1 VLIDTQRCQ
10 GKEQAAALR
19 AFEQAK
25 GYHDAARRML
35 IEGKPAVAA
44 ERIHAAMRRIA
55 TAAAQIAQS
64 CAAGQQSIVPAKL
77 AVTPD
82 DEAGGG
88 ELTMA
93 RYADW
98 ESIPMAEGG
107 KGPVWP
113 LPTVKPKFAT
123 WSLGGGRPSA
133 CAQDKCERWHAGVD
147 LTGAPQ
153 GALVIAPED
162 ALIVGL
168 DKGWTD
174 GTRAIFLRTDSNL
187 FLVLGGVIAG
197 SHKEFGLTTG
207 GRVRRGEKLGRIVG
221 SYGMLHFETYA
232 ATPDRTANSRWWKD
246 DPPPEGLLNPI
257 NYIERMI
264 GADASLLQ
272 SRQRLQALKDLG
284 HYTGDVGA
292 AWNDAATRRS
302 RRPRPPSASRPMAS
316 GAPPPRTRSRRRS
329 SPPVRRASARPRAR
343 TPARPERRAGRCAS
357 SAA

>member
-1 VLIDTQRCQ
+1 
-10 GKEQAAALR
+10 
-19 AFEQAK
+19 
-25 GYHDAARRML
+25 
-35 IEGKPAVAA
+35 
-44 ERIHAAMRRIA
+44 
-55 TAAAQIAQS
+55 
-64 CAAGQQSIVPAKL
+64 
-77 AVTPD
+77 
-82 DEAGGG
+82 
-88 ELTMA
+88 MA

-107 KGPVWP
+107 EDPVWP
-113 LPTVKPKFAT
+113 LPTVKPTFAT
-123 WSLGGGRPSA
+123 WSLGGGRPWG

-232 ATPDRTANSRWWKD
+232 ATPGRTANSRWWKD
-246 DPPPEGLLNPI
+246 DPAPEGLLNPI
-257 NYIERMI
+257 NYIERMV
-264 GADASLLQ
+264 GVDGSLLQ
-272 SRQRLQALKDLG
+272 TRQRLQALKDLG
-284 HYTGDVGA
+284 HYKGDVGA
-292 AWNDAATRRS
+292 AWGEAATAALKQAQTALGVEADGKWGPLTEDAIQKALQPACVAGACQTEGANTTDSASDPPGRLRIVGGIVAGVAVASLTAAVAVTLRR
-302 RRPRPPSASRPMAS
+302 RRPTVE
-316 GAPPPRTRSRRRS
+316 GA
-329 SPPVRRASARPRAR
+329 
-343 TPARPERRAGRCAS
+343 TP
-357 SAA
+357 

>member
-1 VLIDTQRCQ
+1 
-10 GKEQAAALR
+10 
-19 AFEQAK
+19 
-25 GYHDAARRML
+25 
-35 IEGKPAVAA
+35 VA
-44 ERIHAAMRRIA
+44 
-55 TAAAQIAQS
+55 
-64 CAAGQQSIVPAKL
+64 
-77 AVTPD
+77 
-82 DEAGGG
+82 
-88 ELTMA
+88 
-93 RYADW
+93 
-98 ESIPMAEGG
+98 
-107 KGPVWP
+107 
-113 LPTVKPKFAT
+113 LPTVTPKFAT

-153 GALVIAPED
+153 GALVVAPED

-257 NYIERMI
+257 NYIERMV

-272 SRQRLQALKDLG
+272 RASG
-284 HYTGDVGA
+284 S
-292 AWNDAATRRS
+292 RRS
-302 RRPRPPSASRPMAS
+302 RTSGTTPATSGPRGTTPPRGAQEGPGRPRRRGRWQVGPRHRGRDPE
-316 GAPPPRTRSRRRS
+316 GAP
-329 SPPVRRASARPRAR
+329 VRLRHGQVPGRGRGPQHA
-343 TPARPERRAGRCAS
+343 PERAPAACAS